1 MRGLAL
7 TVGSGTCS
15 ESYRSVTRAGA
26 ACGWANELPTLPPR
40 GGEEIYV
47 AAQGN
52 GAPGGREA
60 RNVAT
65 PGPRSDFDL
74 RWIEGGINMARIPR
88 PPNEAPREPPP
99 GPTPT
104 PLPPMPPPRE
114 PPPGPLP
121 A

>member
-52 GAPGGREA
+52 G
-60 RNVAT
+60 
-65 PGPRSDFDL
+65 SDFDL